1 MFTLAQHDIASIFT
15 LPTTVYGR
23 QDVLS
28 EITFF
33 IERCGIAYRSLRFCN
48 GANVTVNEIR
58 SQTVTT
64 TAQEETGNEI
74 PSDLSET
81 NSTIGTS
88 GCDIS
93 SAASQKSHRNS
104 GGSIVGN
111 TSTRAN
117 SKRGNF
123 NNLKASSCATII
135 GVYGPGGIGKL
146 Q

>member
-1 MFTLAQHDIASIFT
+1 MLAQHDIASIFT
-15 LPTTVYGR
+15 LPKTVYGR

-33 IERCGIAYRSLRFCN
+33 IERCGTRYKSLRFCD
-48 GANVTVNEIR
+48 GAKLSINMGR
-58 SQTVTT
+58 PQTITT

-74 PSDLSET
+74 SSDFSEP

-93 SAASQKSHRNS
+93 SAPSQKSHRNS
-104 GGSIVGN
+104 GGFIGSN
-111 TSTRAN
+111 TSTSIN